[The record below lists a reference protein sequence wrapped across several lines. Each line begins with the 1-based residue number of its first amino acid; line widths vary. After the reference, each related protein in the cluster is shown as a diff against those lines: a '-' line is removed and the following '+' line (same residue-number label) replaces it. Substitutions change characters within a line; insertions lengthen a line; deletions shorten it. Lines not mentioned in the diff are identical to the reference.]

1 MSIVPSGTKRTMVAQ
16 TFSQDAS
23 GLDIDDKT
31 LSDMGLG
38 QDQSFN
44 KNTLESGS
52 PDQMPGDPFSSEQ
65 NLSAPTEGK
74 ADESQ
79 SDVSVYIFEKLEGF
93 GYPPRRLQEFENDF
107 VDEKIYPGGV
117 TEMTIVIPDQYYGKK
132 GRISNKDF
140 SSIIQDIQDKF
151 GLTFVDAERKDKKI
165 TMNFSSQKPQ
175 KEDGEGEEAEFES
188 DILDDVYGGGSDKK
202 GRKKTKVKASTMNE
216 LLKVS
221 RQQVLDILLKDT
233 EK

>member
-16 TFSQDAS
+16 TFSQDMPD
-23 GLDIDDKT
+23 LNIDDKT
-31 LSDMGLG
+31 LSDMDLG
-38 QDQSFN
+38 QSQPLN
-44 KNTLESGS
+44 KNTLENGS
-52 PDQMPGDPFSSEQ
+52 PGDQPGDPFSSEQ
-65 NLSAPTEGK
+65 DIAPEKGK
-74 ADESQ
+74 ESDSQ
-79 SDVSVYIFEKLEGF
+79 SDVSVYIFEKLESF

-140 SSIIQDIQDKF
+140 STIISEIQEKF

-175 KEDGEGEEAEFES
+175 KEDGEEESEFSS
-188 DILDDVYGGGSDKK
+188 DILDDVYSGGSDKK
-202 GRKKTKVKASTMNE
+202 GRKKTKASTMNE
-216 LLKVS
+216 LLKIS
-221 RQQVLDILLKDT
+221 RQTVLDTLLNDT